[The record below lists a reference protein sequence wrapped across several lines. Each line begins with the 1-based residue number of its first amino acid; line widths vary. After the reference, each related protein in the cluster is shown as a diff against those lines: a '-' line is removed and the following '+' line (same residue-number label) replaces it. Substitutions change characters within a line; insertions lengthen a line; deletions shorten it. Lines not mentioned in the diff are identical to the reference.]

1 MNKTISL
8 IRIAIL
14 LVIGSIATVL
24 IFCEEQDETIFDFL
38 FHVLVDKV
46 LGVAFIFYA
55 GRLYKRWSKVDPWIK
70 DYNKKLDEVMDK
82 PNPTQM

>member
-14 LVIGSIATVL
+14 LVIGSIAIVF

-38 FHVLVDKV
+38 FHVLVDKL
-46 LGVAFIFYA
+46 LGIGLIIYT
-55 GRLYKRWSKVDPWIK
+55 GCLYKRWRKVDPWLKAYEKMI
-70 DYNKKLDEVMDK
+70 DDVMDK